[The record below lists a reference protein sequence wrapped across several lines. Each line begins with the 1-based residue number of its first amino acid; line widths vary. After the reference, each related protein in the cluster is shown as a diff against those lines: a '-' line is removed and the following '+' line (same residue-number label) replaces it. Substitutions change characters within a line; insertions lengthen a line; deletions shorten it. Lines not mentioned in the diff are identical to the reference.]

1 MRIALDA
8 RTVYRPIRH
17 GTGKN
22 LIDLYTHLAAL
33 RPDWRVVAYHR
44 ETGEA
49 DALLPAPMVEPRRIE
64 MIGDRFDAWD
74 RWRLPLA
81 AWRDGATLLHCPANI
96 CPTWVPVNTVVTI
109 HDLIPLDLPRGRQ
122 PSQIRRFEQSVR
134 FAAQRA
140 AWIIC
145 PSRYTRD
152 RLVSEFGADGDRV
165 TVNAWAADSA
175 MHYVEPGQSA
185 LIAARYDVDRPY
197 VLHFGARNPRKNTA
211 RVLSAWSQLDAALRR
226 DWRLL
231 VVGLDDRMLASM
243 RTHAAELGVD
253 DSVRLHPFADEAD
266 LPALLSGAQVLCYP
280 SLSEGFGLPI
290 LDAWTTGT
298 AVLTS
303 NATSLPEVAEDGA
316 VLIDP
321 TDTAAIVAGLTQLM
335 QSEDL
340 RHHLHARGRMLL
352 GKYTWRNTADRFAQ
366 AMEAAAGLTSPRS
379 LAA

>member
-33 RPDWRVVAYHR
+33 RPEWRVVAYHR
-44 ETGEA
+44 EATDV
-49 DALLPAPMVEPRRIE
+49 DALLPAPVVEARRIE
-64 MIGDRFDAWD
+64 MIGDRFDAWE

-81 AWRDGATLLHCPANI
+81 AWREGATLLHCPANI
-96 CPTWVPVNTVVTI
+96 CPTWMPVDTVVTI

-134 FAAQRA
+134 LAAQRA

-145 PSRYTRD
+145 PSCYTRD
-152 RLVSEFGADGDRV
+152 RLIHEFDADGDRI

-175 MHYVEPGQSA
+175 MRYVEPAQRDPV
-185 LIAARYDVDRPY
+185 IARYDVDRPY

-211 RVLSAWSQLDAALRR
+211 RVLSAWAQLDATLRR

-231 VVGLDDRMLASM
+231 VVGLDERTLATM
-243 RTHAAELGVD
+243 RTQAGQFAIE

-266 LPALLSGAQVLCYP
+266 LPALLSGAAVLCYP

-303 NATSLPEVAEDGA
+303 NTTSLPEVAEDGA

-321 TDTAAIVAGLTQLM
+321 TDTTAIVAGLSQLM
-335 QSEDL
+335 QSDDL
-340 RHHLHARGRMLL
+340 RRHLHMRGRMLL
-352 GKYTWRNTADRFAQ
+352 RQYTWQKTAERFAQ
-366 AMEAAAGLTSPRS
+366 AMEGAAGLKAPRS